1 MAKSLTFTMLSH
13 GKMTE
18 DGFKRSGL
26 KLKTSARRF
35 QVWKKIALTPLE
47 LI

>member
-1 MAKSLTFTMLSH
+1 MAKSLTFTMLSN
-13 GKMTE
+13 GKMAE